1 MLWEEARQADLS
13 YRQAI
18 KCLQEGRR
26 TFPPN
31 LNLKVSVGECS
42 LNSDGRLLF
51 RERLWVLE
59 LKKLHTKM
67 IQDTHDSRACGH
79 PGRDNTRAI
88 LARQFFWPRMYL
100 DVRRFVRNC
109 DACGANT
116 PWRDRQQGF
125 LKPLLV
131 PDRIWS
137 EISIDFVVDLHP
149 SKGRTNIVV
158 VTDRLGKGVRFKGLK
173 DTKAETVAKWFIR
186 DYYPQ
191 HYLLRAIVLDCGAQF
206 VRLLWSRICQLLRI
220 TRRLSTAYH
229 LETDGLTE
237 RMNSTM
243 ETYVRTFCGY
253 AQDDWYELLP
263 SAQLA
268 IMGRDATST
277 GVSPFFLEH
286 GWHVEPLD
294 LQLELTNR
302 TTRQSLV
309 QQAES
314 IVRRLKEAREWAEAS
329 MATA

>member
-1 MLWEEARQADLS
+1 MLWEEAQQADLS
-13 YRQAI
+13 YGQAI

-59 LKKLHTKM
+59 LEKLRTKM

-79 PGRDNTRAI
+79 PSRDNTRAI

-131 PDRIWS
+131 PNRIWS
-137 EISIDFVVDLHP
+137 EISIDFVVDLHL

-158 VTDRLGKGVRFKGLK
+158 VIDRLGKGVRFKGLK
-173 DTKAETVAKWFIR
+173 DTKAETVAKWFVR

-191 HYLLRAIVLDCGAQF
+191 HYLLRAIVSDRGAQF
-206 VRLLWSRICQLLRI
+206 VGLLWSRICQLLRI

-229 LETDGLTE
+229 LETDGSTE
-237 RMNSTM
+237 RMNLTM

-253 AQDDWYELLP
+253 A
-263 SAQLA
+263 
-268 IMGRDATST
+268 
-277 GVSPFFLEH
+277 
-286 GWHVEPLD
+286 
-294 LQLELTNR
+294 
-302 TTRQSLV
+302 
-309 QQAES
+309 
-314 IVRRLKEAREWAEAS
+314 
-329 MATA
+329 